1 MPRVPD
7 EPPRSE
13 EVMTSNG
20 KKRYMFI
27 GDFDLLLMSLFRN
40 RGHVIQVNS
49 AEDALNQSGG
59 FTLIVIDH
67 KLSNRDVLSAL
78 SRNYPE
84 NPIVVSTDGEGERDY
99 DSVRYVKFDDVVDSQ
114 ISWEERLAE
123 TEIRVRELRDVHHEA
138 KKLLILVHN
147 QPDPDCIS
155 SAMALRT
162 LLKRNKRTAT
172 IGYFGEKIS
181 RPENIA
187 MVELMDI
194 DIKVISEEE
203 IRTFDSIALVDVQP
217 SYFAGTIAEVD
228 SVIDHHPNPI
238 ECYAKFTEISS
249 EEGATATI
257 MTRFLR
263 AAQVDISEKLSTALL
278 YGIKTDTITLNRGA
292 DLDDLEA
299 FTYLY
304 NRADLG
310 LLRKIE
316 SKNIYSE
323 EIKCYGEALKGHWI
337 ENDIIFMDLGRIE
350 KEHLISQLADM
361 GIRVEGVQWAVAFG
375 IVSNSHLVISV
386 RNLGFMKSAG
396 RLLFELF
403 DEIGSAGGHRS
414 YAKAV
419 IPLKEVKTLIG
430 ESSQKGIDHWLTKVF
445 KNATGQGLENG
456 R

>member
-1 MPRVPD
+1 
-7 EPPRSE
+7 
-13 EVMTSNG
+13 MTSNG

-40 RGHVIQVNS
+40 RGQVIQVNS
-49 AEDALNQSGG
+49 ASDALNQSGG
-59 FTLIVIDH
+59 FTLIVVDH
-67 KLSNRDVLSAL
+67 KLSNSEVLSAL
-78 SRNYPE
+78 SEKYPE
-84 NPIVVSTDGEGERDY
+84 NPIVVSTDGEGEKDY

-123 TEIRVRELRDVHHEA
+123 TEMRVKELRDVHRHA
-138 KKLLILVHN
+138 ARLLILMHN

-172 IGYFGEKIS
+172 IGYLGEKIS

-194 DIKVISEEE
+194 DLKVISEKD
-203 IRTFDSIALVDVQP
+203 IKTFDSIALVDEQP
-217 SYFAGTIAEVD
+217 SYFGGTIDEVD
-228 SVIDHHPNPI
+228 SVIDHHPNPV
-238 ECYAKFTEISS
+238 ECFAKFTEISS

-278 YGIKTDTITLNRGA
+278 YGIKTDTITLTRGA

-304 NRADLG
+304 TRADLG

-337 ENDIIFMDLGRIE
+337 ENDIIFMDLGRVE

-375 IVSNSHLVISV
+375 IVSDSHLVISV

-419 IPLKEVKTLIG
+419 ISLSEVKTLIG
-430 ESSQKGIDHWLTKVF
+430 ESSQRGIEQWLTRVF
-445 KNATGQGLENG
+445 RNATGQSVENG
-456 R
+456 G

>member
-1 MPRVPD
+1 
-7 EPPRSE
+7 
-13 EVMTSNG
+13 
-20 KKRYMFI
+20 MFI

-40 RGHVIQVNS
+40 RGQVIQVNS

-67 KLSNRDVLSAL
+67 KLSNNEVLSAL
-78 SRNYPE
+78 SQSYPE
-84 NPIVVSTDGEGERDY
+84 NPIVVSTDGEGKRDY

-123 TEIRVRELRDVHHEA
+123 TEIRVRELRDVHRDA
-138 KKLLILVHN
+138 GKLLILMHN

-172 IGYFGEKIS
+172 IAHLGEGIS

-194 DIKVISEEE
+194 DIKVISEED
-203 IRTFDSIALVDVQP
+203 IKTFDSIALVDVQP
-217 SYFAGTIAEVD
+217 SYFSGAVDEVD
-228 SVIDHHPNPI
+228 SVIDHHPNPV
-238 ECYAKFTEISS
+238 EPYAKFAEISS

-292 DLDDLEA
+292 DLEDLDA

-361 GIRVEGVQWAVAFG
+361 GIRVEGIQWAVAFG
-375 IVSNSHLVISV
+375 IVSDSHLVISV

-419 IPLKEVKTLIG
+419 IPLKEVKELIG
-430 ESSQKGIDHWLTKVF
+430 ESSQKVIEQWLTTVF
-445 KNATGQGLENG
+445 RNATGQSLEDG

>member
-1 MPRVPD
+1 M
-7 EPPRSE
+7 
-13 EVMTSNG
+13 
-20 KKRYMFI
+20 
-27 GDFDLLLMSLFRN
+27 
-40 RGHVIQVNS
+40 
-49 AEDALNQSGG
+49 
-59 FTLIVIDH
+59 
-67 KLSNRDVLSAL
+67 
-78 SRNYPE
+78 
-84 NPIVVSTDGEGERDY
+84 
-99 DSVRYVKFDDVVDSQ
+99 
-114 ISWEERLAE
+114 
-123 TEIRVRELRDVHHEA
+123 
-138 KKLLILVHN
+138 
-147 QPDPDCIS
+147 
-155 SAMALRT
+155 
-162 LLKRNKRTAT
+162 
-172 IGYFGEKIS
+172 
-181 RPENIA
+181 
-187 MVELMDI
+187 
-194 DIKVISEEE
+194 
-203 IRTFDSIALVDVQP
+203 QP